1 MIKHVGNDILIK
13 SFPKK
18 SSMRHTLYMFGFLT
32 VVLAAGIFLP
42 TVPSAR
48 AAASARFPFEEA
60 RFESRREVRRENG
73 GCREAVVLEVSAE
86 RGEAEPRRD
95 EGFLC
100 LAQLLVIVSFL
111 VAAPRC
117 CRIFRLPDS
126 HFLLSQYIPR
136 SFQGRAPPVCVLN

>member
-1 MIKHVGNDILIK
+1 
-13 SFPKK
+13 
-18 SSMRHTLYMFGFLT
+18 MRHSLYMFGFLA

-42 TVPSAR
+42 TAAPAR
-48 AAASARFPFEEA
+48 TAASSRFPFEEA
-60 RFESRREVRRENG
+60 RFESRREVRRENS
-73 GCREAVVLEVSAE
+73 GCREAVVPEVSVE
-86 RGEAEPRRD
+86 RGEAEPRRE

-111 VAAPRC
+111 MAAPRC

-126 HFLLSQYIPR
+126 HFLLTQYIPR

>member
-1 MIKHVGNDILIK
+1 
-13 SFPKK
+13 
-18 SSMRHTLYMFGFLT
+18 MRDTLYMFGFLA

-42 TVPSAR
+42 TLAPAR
-48 AAASARFPFEEA
+48 AAATPRFPFEEA

-86 RGEAEPRRD
+86 RSEVEPRRE

-111 VAAPRC
+111 MAAPRC

>member
-1 MIKHVGNDILIK
+1 
-13 SFPKK
+13 
-18 SSMRHTLYMFGFLT
+18 MRHTLYILGFLT

-42 TVPSAR
+42 TVPPAR
-48 AAASARFPFEEA
+48 AAVSARFPFEEA
-60 RFESRREVRRENG
+60 RFEARREVRRENS
-73 GCREAVVLEVSAE
+73 GCREAVLLEGMAE
-86 RGEAEPRRD
+86 RGEAEARR
-95 EGFLC
+95 EAGFLC

-111 VAAPRC
+111 MAAPRC